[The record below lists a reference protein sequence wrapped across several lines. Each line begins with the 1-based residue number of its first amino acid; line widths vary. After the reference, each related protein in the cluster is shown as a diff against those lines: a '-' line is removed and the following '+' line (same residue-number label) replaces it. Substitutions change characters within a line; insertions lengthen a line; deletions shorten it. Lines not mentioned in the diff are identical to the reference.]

1 MRFARLIGFTWLI
14 AANCRLTFNED
25 ENGDAGEDEDENC
38 HPDGSSLPT
47 AILFSY
53 TLRMSSITFNL

>member
-25 ENGDAGEDEDENC
+25 ENF